1 MNGFT
6 ESTTTITPASS
17 LPREVNKFISRMT
30 AVALTVLLTLLGAVH
45 LLRSLGYIQTAAA
58 LPAATFTVS
67 TLNDSGAGSLR
78 QAILNANAT
87 TGPDVIQITAVG
99 TLQLL
104 SALPIITETVTI
116 QGPGMSQLAVAGG
129 SGFRV
134 FESTAVPLTVTDLTV
149 QNGAP
154 ASDPGGGI
162 RSLGTLTLT
171 NVAVL
176 SNTTP
181 VRGGGVFVDGAAWIV
196 NGRFENNRA
205 LGGTGGGLQSNGR
218 ALITG
223 TQFISNTSTAQG
235 GGAHVATYSVVRDVN
250 FEQNRSLFANGGGL
264 YASGIVTLVNA
275 SVISNTA
282 FSDGGGMLAFGQA
295 HVYNSRFI
303 NNVCADQGGGMYVG
317 SFLTVK
323 QTAFVGNRGGRGGA
337 IFHGALNG
345 LLENSLL
352 AENTATNLGDQMFIN
367 STYPVTLNH
376 VTAVGTTGGMGT
388 GFHVTNTPLLIT
400 NTIIASHTLGIN
412 NLNGS
417 VTQEYNLFF
426 GNGTDIQGAV
436 SGGAHTL
443 TDDPRFANPAAAN
456 YHLRYD
462 SPAIDAGSD
471 TGLLLDYDGDVRPRD
486 NGFDIGFDE
495 GSLLPPPKELYL
507 PLVTR

>member
-1 MNGFT
+1 MNV
-6 ESTTTITPASS
+6 S
-17 LPREVNKFISRMT
+17 ISRLT
-30 AVALTVLLTLLGAVH
+30 AVTLALLLSLLGVGH
-45 LLRSLGYIQTAAA
+45 LLRSLGHIQTAAA
-58 LPAATFTVS
+58 LPTATFTVS
-67 TLNDSGAGSLR
+67 NLNDSGAGSLR

-87 TGPDVIQITAVG
+87 AGADVIQMTAVG

-104 SALPIITETVTI
+104 SALPIINEAVTI
-116 QGPGMSQLAVAGG
+116 QGPGMTQLAVAGG

-154 ASDPGGGI
+154 VSDTGGGI

-181 VRGGGVFVDGAAWIV
+181 VRGGGVYVEGESWIV

-218 ALITG
+218 ALVTG

-235 GGAHVATYSVVRDVN
+235 GGAHIVTYSVVRDVH
-250 FEQNRSLFANGGGL
+250 FEHNRSLLANGGGL

-303 NNVCADQGGGMYVG
+303 DNVCADQGGGMYVG
-317 SFLTVK
+317 SFLTLK
-323 QTAFVGNRGGRGGA
+323 QSVFVGNRGGRGGA
-337 IFHGALNG
+337 IFHGALIG

-352 AENTATNLGDQMFIN
+352 AENTATNAGDQLFLN
-367 STYPVTLNH
+367 STYPVTLNY

-388 GFHVTNTPLLIT
+388 GIHVTNTPLLIT
-400 NTIIASHTLGIN
+400 NTIIASHTLGLN

-417 VTQEYNLFF
+417 VTQDYNLFF
-426 GNGTDIQGAV
+426 GNGTDIQGTA
-436 SGGAHTL
+436 SGGAHNATG
-443 TDDPRFANPAAAN
+443 DPRFINPAAAN
-456 YHLRYD
+456 YHLRHD
-462 SPAIDAGSD
+462 SVAIDAGSN
-471 TGLLLDYDGDVRPRD
+471 TGLFVDYDGDERPRD

>member
-1 MNGFT
+1 MNDF
-6 ESTTTITPASS
+6 
-17 LPREVNKFISRMT
+17 LSRLT
-30 AVALTVLLTLLGAVH
+30 AVSLIFLLALLSVGQ
-45 LLRSLGYIQTAAA
+45 LLRSLGHIQTAAA

-67 TLNDSGAGSLR
+67 NLNDSGAGSLR
-78 QAILNANAT
+78 QAILDANAAA
-87 TGPDVIQITAVG
+87 GADVIQMTAVG

-104 SALPIITETVTI
+104 SALPIIDEALTI
-116 QGPGMSQLAVAGG
+116 QGPGMAQLAVAGG
-129 SGFRV
+129 SSFRV
-134 FESTAVPLTVTDLTV
+134 FESTAVPLTITDLTV

-154 ASDPGGGI
+154 ASEAGGGI

-181 VRGGGVFVDGAAWIV
+181 VRGGGVFVDGESWIV

-218 ALITG
+218 ALVTG

-235 GGAHVATYSVVRDVN
+235 GGAHLATYSVVRDVY
-250 FEQNRSLFANGGGL
+250 FEHNHSLLANGGGL

-295 HVYNSRFI
+295 NVYNSRFI
-303 NNVCADQGGGMYVG
+303 DNVCADQGGGMYVG

-323 QTAFVGNRGGRGGA
+323 QSIFVGNRGGRGGA
-337 IFHGALNG
+337 IFHGALTG

-352 AENTATNLGDQMFIN
+352 AENTATNAGDQLFLN
-367 STYPVTLNH
+367 STYPVTLNY
-376 VTAVGTTGGMGT
+376 VTAVGSPGGMGT

-400 NTIIASHTLGIN
+400 NTIVASHTLGIN
-412 NLNGS
+412 TLNGS
-417 VTQEYNLFF
+417 VTQDYNLFF

-436 SGGAHTL
+436 SGGVHNL
-443 TDDPRFANPAAAN
+443 TDDPRFVNPAAAN

-471 TGLLLDYDGDVRPRD
+471 TGLLVDYDGDVRPRD

-495 GSLLPPPKELYL
+495 GSLLPPPQEVYL